1 MERACDQVM
10 NLFQLPA
17 CQPQQEWLET
27 LIPRNDVRIE
37 RIISTGQSSPS
48 GFWYDQ
54 AEDEWVAVLQG
65 NAALEWADGTVQEL
79 VTGDYLLIPAGK
91 KHRVARTSA
100 EPPCI
105 WLAIFMSPA

>member
-1 MERACDQVM
+1 M
-10 NLFQLPA
+10 NLFQLPVRL
-17 CQPQQEWLET
+17 PQDEWLDT
-27 LIPRNDVRIE
+27 LLQRGGIRIE
-37 RIISTGQSSPS
+37 RIISAGQFSPS

-65 NAALEWADGTVQEL
+65 NAALEWADGMLQEL
-79 VTGDYLLIPAGK
+79 ATGDYLLIPAGK

-105 WLAIFMSPA
+105 WLAIFMSPT

>member
-1 MERACDQVM
+1 M
-10 NLFQLPA
+10 NLFQLPDTL
-17 CQPQQEWLET
+17 PQEEWLEVLEKRSGT
-27 LIPRNDVRIE
+27 RIE
-37 RIISTGQSSPS
+37 RIISTGQSSPP

-54 AEDEWVAVLQG
+54 AEAEWVAVMQG
-65 NAALEWADGTVQEL
+65 NAALEWVDGTVQEL
-79 VTGDYLLIPAGK
+79 TTGDYLLIPSGK

>member
-1 MERACDQVM
+1 M
-10 NLFQLPA
+10 NLFCLPA
-17 CQPQQEWLET
+17 RLPQNEWLDT
-27 LIPRNDVRIE
+27 LLQRGDIRIE
-37 RIISTGQSSPS
+37 RIISTGQSSPP

-54 AEDEWVAVLQG
+54 TEDEWVAVLQG

-79 VTGDYLLIPAGK
+79 TTGDYQLIPAGR

>member
-1 MERACDQVM
+1 M
-10 NLFQLPA
+10 NLFCLPA
-17 CQPQQEWLET
+17 RLPQNEWLDT
-27 LIPRNDVRIE
+27 LLQCGDIRIE
-37 RIISTGQSSPS
+37 RIISTGQSSPP

-54 AEDEWVAVLQG
+54 TEDEWVAVLQG

-79 VTGDYLLIPAGK
+79 TTGDYQLIPAGK

>member
-17 CQPQQEWLET
+17 CLPQEEWLD
-27 LIPRNDVRIE
+27 LLVKRGDIRIE
-37 RIISTGQSSPS
+37 RIISTGQSSPP

-65 NAALEWADGTVQEL
+65 NAALEWADGTEHEL
-79 VTGDYLLIPAGK
+79 ATGDYLLIPAGK

-100 EPPCI
+100 EPPCV
-105 WLAIFMSPA
+105 WLAIFMSPT

>member
-1 MERACDQVM
+1 MERACDEVM

-17 CQPQQEWLET
+17 TLPQAEWLEVLEKRSGT
-27 LIPRNDVRIE
+27 RIE
-37 RIISTGQSSPS
+37 RIISTGQSSPP

-54 AEDEWVAVLQG
+54 AEDEWVAVMQG

-79 VTGDYLLIPAGK
+79 KAGDHLLIPAGK
-91 KHRVARTSA
+91 QHRVARTSA

-105 WLAIFMSPA
+105 WLAVFIPTE

>member
-1 MERACDQVM
+1 M
-10 NLFQLPA
+10 NLFCLPA
-17 CQPQQEWLET
+17 RLPQDEWLDT
-27 LIPRNDVRIE
+27 LVQRNDVRVE

-91 KHRVARTSA
+91 QHRVARTSA

>member
-1 MERACDQVM
+1 M
-10 NLFQLPA
+10 NLFCLPA
-17 CQPQQEWLET
+17 RLPQDEWLDT
-27 LIPRNDVRIE
+27 LLQRGDIRIE
-37 RIISTGQSSPS
+37 RIISTGQSSPP

-79 VTGDYLLIPAGK
+79 TTGDYQLIPAGK

>member
-1 MERACDQVM
+1 M
-10 NLFQLPA
+10 NLFQLPVRL
-17 CQPQQEWLET
+17 PQDEWLDT
-27 LIPRNDVRIE
+27 LLQRGGIRIE
-37 RIISTGQSSPS
+37 RIISAGQSSPP

-54 AEDEWVAVLQG
+54 AEDEWVTVLQG

-105 WLAIFMSPA
+105 WLAIFMSPT

>member
-1 MERACDQVM
+1 M

-17 CQPQQEWLET
+17 RLPQDEWLDT
-27 LIPRNDVRIE
+27 LLQRGGIRIE
-37 RIISTGQSSPS
+37 RIISAGQSSPP

-79 VTGDYLLIPAGK
+79 ATGDYLLIPAGK

-105 WLAIFMSPA
+105 WLAIFMSPT

>member
-1 MERACDQVM
+1 M

-17 CQPQQEWLET
+17 RLPQDEWLDT
-27 LIPRNDVRIE
+27 LLQRRGIRIE
-37 RIISTGQSSPS
+37 RIISTGQSSPP

-65 NAALEWADGTVQEL
+65 NAALEWSDGSLQEL
-79 VTGDYLLIPAGK
+79 APGDHLLIPAGK

-105 WLAIFMSPA
+105 WLAAFLPAE